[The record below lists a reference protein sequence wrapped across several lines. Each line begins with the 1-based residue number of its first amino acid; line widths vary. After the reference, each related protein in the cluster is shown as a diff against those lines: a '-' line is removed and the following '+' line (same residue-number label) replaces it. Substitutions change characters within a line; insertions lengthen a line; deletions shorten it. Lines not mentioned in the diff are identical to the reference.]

1 MRYLTYDVGQG
12 PRLGALRGDS
22 IIDIG
27 QLMGNGPTSL
37 LELIQAGP
45 DRWKAV
51 AERFAQ
57 VKDSDLNIANLVLP
71 YDEKIVLA
79 PIPRPLKNVLCL
91 GRNYYKHFLE
101 GAVARG
107 EDEKPPEAPIYFT
120 KATTSVTGPF
130 SQIELDET
138 VTKKLDWEVEL
149 GLIIGV
155 GGRKISKETALDHV
169 FGYTVINDL
178 SARDL
183 QFKHLQWYKGKSLDG
198 SCPMGP
204 VVVTPDELPT
214 PLHIPLRLRVNGVTK
229 QDANTGQMMFDI
241 ATQISDIS
249 VALTLEPG
257 DIISTGTPDGVGAF
271 ANPPEFLKPG
281 DIMETEVEGIGVMRN
296 EIVAAPQA

>member
-1 MRYLTYDVGQG
+1 MRYLTYDAGQG
-12 PRLGALRGDS
+12 PRLGALHGDY
-22 IIDIG
+22 IVDIA
-27 QLMGNGPTSL
+27 QLMGEGPTSL

-51 AERFAQ
+51 ADRFAR
-57 VKDSDLNIANLVLP
+57 LNDTEVAATGLARP
-71 YDEKIVLA
+71 YDDKIVQA
-79 PIPRPLKNVLCL
+79 PIPRPLKNVICL

-107 EDEKPPEAPIYFT
+107 EDEKPPAAPIYFT

-130 SQIELDET
+130 SPIELDET
-138 VTKKLDWEVEL
+138 VTTQLDWEVEL

-155 GGRKISKETALDHV
+155 GGRKISKENALDHV

-183 QFKHLQWYKGKSLDG
+183 QFKHLQWFKGKSLDG

-204 VVVTPDELPT
+204 VVVTPDELPN

-229 QDANTGQMMFDI
+229 QEANTGQMMFDI
-241 ATQISDIS
+241 PTQIADIS
-249 VALTLEPG
+249 TALTLEPG

-296 EIVAAPQA
+296 EIVAAS

>member
-1 MRYLTYDVGQG
+1 M
-12 PRLGALRGDS
+12 
-22 IIDIG
+22 
-27 QLMGNGPTSL
+27 
-37 LELIQAGP
+37 LELIQSGP
-45 DRWKAV
+45 AQWQAV
-51 AERFAQ
+51 ADRFSQ
-57 VKDSDLNIANLVLP
+57 IEGTELNVANLAQH

-91 GRNYYKHFLE
+91 GRNYYKHFME

-107 EDEKPPEAPIYFT
+107 EDDKPPAAPIYFT
-120 KATTSVTGPF
+120 KAVTSVTGPF
-130 SQIELDET
+130 SPIELDED
-138 VTKKLDWEVEL
+138 VTRQLDWEVEL

-183 QFKHLQWYKGKSLDG
+183 QFKHQQWFKGKSLDG
-198 SCPMGP
+198 SCPIGP
-204 VVVTPDELPT
+204 VVVTPDELPD
-214 PLHIPLRLRVNGVTK
+214 PIHIPLRLRVNGVTK
-229 QDANTGQMMFDI
+229 QDANTSQMMFDI
-241 ATQISDIS
+241 PTQISDIS
-249 VALTLEPG
+249 MALTLEPG

-296 EIVAAPQA
+296 PIVAAS

>member
-1 MRYLTYDVGQG
+1 MRYLTYSSAQG
-12 PRLGALRGDS
+12 PRLGALRGDQ
-22 IIDIG
+22 IIDVA
-27 QLMGNGPTSL
+27 QLMGGGATSL

-45 DRWKAV
+45 AQWKVV
-51 AERFAQ
+51 AERFGQIQEAELTSGNLAQ
-57 VKDSDLNIANLVLP
+57 P
-71 YDEKIVLA
+71 YNEKIVLA

-107 EDEKPPEAPIYFT
+107 EDDKPPAAPIYFT
-120 KATTSVTGPF
+120 KAVTSIHGPF
-130 SQIELDET
+130 SPIPLDET
-138 VTKKLDWEVEL
+138 VTQQLDWEVEL

-155 GGRKISKETALDHV
+155 GGRKISKENALDHV

-183 QFKHLQWYKGKSLDG
+183 QFKHQQWFKGKSLDA

-204 VVVTPDELPT
+204 IVVTPDELPN
-214 PLHIPLRLRVNGVTK
+214 PIHIPLSLRVNGVTK

-241 ATQISDIS
+241 PTQISDIS
-249 VALTLEPG
+249 TILTLEPG

-271 ANPPEFLKPG
+271 ANPPEFLKVG
-281 DIMETEVEGIGVMRN
+281 DIMETEVEGIGIMRN
-296 EIVAAPQA
+296 EIVAAS

>member
-1 MRYLTYDVGQG
+1 MRYLTYDDGQG
-12 PRLGALRGDS
+12 SRLGALRGDN
-22 IIDIG
+22 IIDIAR
-27 QLMGNGPTSL
+27 LMDGGPASM

-45 DRWKAV
+45 ARWQAV
-51 AERFAQ
+51 AERFGQIQDA
-57 VKDSDLNIANLVLP
+57 DLTIANLARP

-79 PIPRPLKNVLCL
+79 PIPKPLKNVVCL
-91 GRNYYKHFLE
+91 GRNYYKHLLE
-101 GAVARG
+101 GAIARG
-107 EDEKPPEAPIYFT
+107 EDDKPPEAPIYFT
-120 KATTSVTGPF
+120 KAPTAVTGPF

-138 VTKKLDWEVEL
+138 VTKQLDWEVEL

-183 QFKHLQWYKGKSLDG
+183 QFKHQQWFKGKSLDG

-204 VVVTPDELPT
+204 VVVTPDELPN
-214 PLHIPLRLRVNGVTK
+214 PVHIPLRLRVNGVTK
-229 QDANTGQMMFDI
+229 QDANTEQMMFDI
-241 ATQISDIS
+241 PTQISDIS
-249 VALTLEPG
+249 LALTLEPG

-271 ANPPEFLKPG
+271 AKPPQFLKPG

-296 EIVAAPQA
+296 EFVAAS